1 MFHEKLNEYIKL
13 LHCSGKEFAKHSG
26 ISESTVSRYRSG
38 ERVPSKGTELEK
50 LCRGICRAAEEKNM
64 TLEFDGIYREL
75 AALIKQESFDFT
87 SFREKINL
95 LFSALSVNAAEI
107 SKAMRYDSS
116 YISRIRNGERKPL
129 KPAAFAS
136 ELSSAVVKKYCS
148 DSDKRITAE
157 LMGISVSDIQ
167 RKTDY
172 EKHLCEWLCREPGNS
187 ADSPVNKFLSKLD
200 GFDLNQYIKA
210 IRFDEMKVP
219 TLPFSLPSSKHYYGL
234 EEIKN
239 GELDFLKATALSKS
253 KQSVFMCSDMQMDDM
268 ACDMEFSK
276 KYMFGLAAM
285 LKKGLH
291 LNVIHNLNRPFN
303 EIMLGLENWIPLYMT
318 GQISPFYINGVHNR
332 IFCHLLNVSGAAA
345 LSGECISGHHAKSRY
360 YLTNSKSELE
370 YYGERADF
378 LLKKALPLM
387 EIYRENNSASL
398 RAFLSSDCETGGNIT
413 NYLISPPLYALDDDM
428 TEKILARSVISPKER
443 ERITNYI
450 GFAKERFAKSLE
462 NGTVTDVF
470 GILSREEFEKHP
482 VSLSLSEIF
491 PENDIHFEYDGYL
504 KLCSRAKEL
513 SLTQNGY
520 SVRISENNPFRN
532 INISVK
538 KGSYV
543 MISKSN
549 TPAIHFVIRHPTLI
563 SAFKNFEFP
572 II

>member
-38 ERVPSKGTELEK
+38 GRVPSKGTELEK

-64 TLEFDGIYREL
+64 TLEFDEIYREL

-87 SFREKINL
+87 SFCEKINL

-116 YISRIRNGERKPL
+116 YISRIRNGERKPS

-136 ELSSAVVKKYCS
+136 ELSLAVAKKYCS

-172 EKHLCEWLCREPGNS
+172 EKHLCEWLCRKSGNS

-268 ACDMEFSK
+268 ACDMDFSK

-291 LNVIHNLNRPFN
+291 LNIIHNLNRPFN

-387 EIYRENNSASL
+387 EIYRENNSVSL

-413 NYLISPPLYALDDDM
+413 NYLISPPLYALDDNM
-428 TEKILARSVISPKER
+428 TEKILARSVIFPKER

-470 GILSREEFEKHP
+470 SILSREEFEEHP

-491 PENDIHFEYDGYL
+491 PENDIHFEYDEYL

-549 TPAIHFVIRHPTLI
+549 APAIHFVIRHPTLI
-563 SAFKNFEFP
+563 SAFENFEFP